1 MLIVE
6 NSALLRLKPMKSIF
20 SQMIKCVRRNI
31 WALIVAYMLGIHN
44 FYKGE
49 EKTPDDI
56 VITIEL
62 NEVQQDGAPK
72 D

>member
-1 MLIVE
+1 M
-6 NSALLRLKPMKSIF
+6 NSFFHQL
-20 SQMIKCVRRNI
+20 IKCLRRNI
-31 WALIVAYMLGIHN
+31 WGLIVAYMLGMHN
-44 FYKGE
+44 FYNGE

-62 NEVQQDGAPK
+62 NEVQEDGAPK

>member
-1 MLIVE
+1 
-6 NSALLRLKPMKSIF
+6 MKSLF
-20 SQMIKCVRRNI
+20 SRLVGSIRRKI

-49 EKTPDDI
+49 EKTPDNI

-62 NEVQQDGAPK
+62 NEVQENGTPK

>member
-1 MLIVE
+1 
-6 NSALLRLKPMKSIF
+6 MKSLF
-20 SQMIKCVRRNI
+20 YQLVKYVRRKM
-31 WALIVAYMLGIHN
+31 WAILVAYMLGMHN

-56 VITIEL
+56 VITIEYT
-62 NEVQQDGAPK
+62 EVEKEGAPK